1 MGTKRST
8 LDLTVKHFYG
18 CCVDWY
24 VKVNLI
30 MRIFITNLKCST
42 NNILIISI
50 DKCCGMSIAF
60 SFFCP
65 LFLIP
70 FTFLFVSVCLSD
82 SVTVTL
88 SVSHIFLHTLTF
100 SHLFITL
107 SDPLSL
113 CLSLTLSV
121 HFSPSLYPFLPDF
134 LSLPHAPSFSNHLSH
149 LILFFHLSHSL
160 FWFSF
165 PLIFCQV
172 SSLLG
177 DVDSA
182 LKKARVSVKDTS
194 ETSNVILQKVVTAT
208 QVWM

>member
-1 MGTKRST
+1 MLR
-8 LDLTVKHFYG
+8 
-18 CCVDWY
+18 Y
-24 VKVNLI
+24 VN
-30 MRIFITNLKCST
+30 RILV
-42 NNILIISI
+42 
-50 DKCCGMSIAF
+50 
-60 SFFCP
+60 
-65 LFLIP
+65 FL
-70 FTFLFVSVCLSD
+70 SCLS
-82 SVTVTL
+82 SPIYIPMSL
-88 SVSHIFLHTLTF
+88 SVFQPLSLLVSLTF
-100 SHLFITL
+100 SYILSHLPPLFITL

-121 HFSPSLYPFLPDF
+121 HFSPSLYPFLPNF
-134 LSLPHAPSFSNHLSH
+134 LSLPHAPSFSNHLSY
-149 LILFFHLSHSL
+149 LILFIHLSHSL

-194 ETSNVILQKVVTAT
+194 ETANVILQKVVTAT